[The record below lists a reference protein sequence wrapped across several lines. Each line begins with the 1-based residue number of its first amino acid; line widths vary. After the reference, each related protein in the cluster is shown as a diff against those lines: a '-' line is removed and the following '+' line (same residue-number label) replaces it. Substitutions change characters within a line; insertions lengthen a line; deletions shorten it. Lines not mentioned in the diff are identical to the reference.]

1 MFRGNNVACH
11 LYQTFGLQIRSE
23 LCLPEL
29 VTSNSSAI
37 ADGDDVVIRHATEQ
51 DAIPPAD
58 AFPSNDR
65 ETARR
70 PFLRAP
76 AGDIYL
82 SWPAVGRARVSGGR
96 LIAFQPDPGVPAELL
111 RLHLLGSAL
120 GVTLHQRGLLPLHAS
135 VVALHGGAIAFLG
148 SWGAGKSTTAA
159 AMHVHGYPLLADDIA
174 ALDLAPDLPYARIG
188 FPQMKLWPESLPIF
202 GDSPDRL
209 PLVHPAE
216 EKRIKTIEPGDACTP
231 LPLQCIYLLQDGPQ
245 VQIAPIAP
253 KEALF
258 DLLANWYGARFG
270 QGFLDTAG
278 QQRLFAHVVRV
289 TKTVPIFTLQ
299 RPLAIAQ
306 LPTLVQ
312 QVAAHAVG
320 LVHAN

>member
-1 MFRGNNVACH
+1 VACH
-11 LYQTFGLQIRSE
+11 LHQTFGLQIRSE

-29 VTSNSSAI
+29 AIGNSSAS
-37 ADGDDVVIRHATEQ
+37 ADADEVVIRRAIAQ
-51 DAIPPAD
+51 DAIPPID
-58 AFPSNDR
+58 AFPGNDR
-65 ETARR
+65 EAARR
-70 PFLRAP
+70 PFLRTP

-82 SWPAVGRARVSGGR
+82 SWPAVGRARVSDGR

-148 SWGAGKSTTAA
+148 CWGAGKSTTAA

-174 ALDLAPDLPYARIG
+174 ALDLAQDLPYARIG
-188 FPQMKLWPESLPIF
+188 FPQLKLWPEALPIF
-202 GDSPDRL
+202 GDSPERL

-216 EKRIKTIEPGDACTP
+216 EKRIKTIELGDAYPP

-245 VQIAPIAP
+245 VQIEPIAP
-253 KEALF
+253 KVALF

-270 QGFLDTAG
+270 HGFLDAAG
-278 QQRLFAHVVRV
+278 QQRLFAHAVRV

-312 QVAAHAVG
+312 QVAAHAAG
-320 LVHAN
+320 LVYAN

>member
-1 MFRGNNVACH
+1 MACH
-11 LYQTFGLQIRSE
+11 FYQTFGLQIRSE

-29 VTSNSSAI
+29 VIGNVSATTG
-37 ADGDDVVIRHATEQ
+37 ATDLVIRRATEH
-51 DAIPPAD
+51 DGIPPAA
-58 AFPSNDR
+58 AFPGHDQ
-65 ETARR
+65 EAAPR
-70 PFLRAP
+70 PFLRTR

-82 SWPAVGRARVSGGR
+82 SWPTVGRARVSGGR
-96 LIAFQPDPGVPAELL
+96 LIAFQPDPGVPVELI

-135 VVALHGGAIAFLG
+135 VVALHGCAIAFLG
-148 SWGAGKSTTAA
+148 GWGAGKSTAAA
-159 AMHVHGYPLLADDIA
+159 AMHVHGYPVLADDIA
-174 ALDLAPDLPYARIG
+174 AVDLAQDLPYARIG

-202 GDSPDRL
+202 GDSPERL

-216 EKRIKTIEPGDACTP
+216 EKRIKVIERNDACTS

-245 VQIAPIAP
+245 VQIETMAP

-270 QGFLDTAG
+270 HGFLDAAE
-278 QQRLFAHVVRV
+278 QKRLFAHCIRV

-299 RPLAIAQ
+299 RPMAIAQ

-312 QVAAHAVG
+312 QVAAHTAG
-320 LVHAN
+320 LGYAN